1 MAPKQLSSMQK
12 FAMQQQQEDKKAAAA
27 TAAAAS
33 KKAQGASAAAAK
45 KNIGFLPP
53 GYVPP
58 MSKAAAAQQRKD
70 SFEFQFDEH
79 FFVPQRIAK
88 APSALV
94 EAVNDFHYAMMND
107 HPRNRFYY
115 ELLKKHVTPETGV
128 LEIGAGSGL
137 LSMMAAQLGAKW
149 VVAVEGS
156 NEMCRLAQENVK
168 ANNLQD
174 KIKIMNMLSTDLS
187 PKHLPERPHIL
198 VSEIFGTLLLGE
210 SALDYIQDVRERVLR
225 PDTVI
230 IPQMGI
236 QYGVLIECPVLE
248 SICSVS
254 SWNGLNLSRV
264 NSLKDTA
271 SCVFTKKYGFRM
283 SSVPFKRLCEPIK
296 ILDIDF
302 AKTKQG
308 FTELEREFRVK
319 ALDDGVAHAIL
330 YFWSA
335 FQTPTGD
342 IMSTAPWDTVDNFP
356 RDMQWGQALQ
366 LIDSGG
372 DTSEPT
378 PLTVKRDEE
387 YRFVCCTSDDH
398 VIVQLNYVPGED
410 DRHVDP
416 LADLEEVNLDDD
428 EEAEAA
434 GVSKEEDESKQ

>member
-1 MAPKQLSSMQK
+1 
-12 FAMQQQQEDKKAAAA
+12 MQQQEAEKKAAAV
-27 TAAAAS
+27 AAKRAAVA
-33 KKAQGASAAAAK
+33 AQQAPASASSSQGGAPK

-53 GYVPP
+53 GYVAPT
-58 MSKAAAAQQRKD
+58 SKAAAAQQRKE
-70 SFEFQFDEH
+70 SFEYQFDEH
-79 FFVPQRIAK
+79 FLVPERIAK

-156 NEMCRLAQENVK
+156 TEMCRLAQENVK
-168 ANNLQD
+168 ANKLQD
-174 KIKIMNMLSTDLS
+174 KIKVMNMLSTDLT

-198 VSEIFGTLLLGE
+198 VSEIFGTMLLGE

-236 QYGVLIECPVLE
+236 QYAVLIDCPTLD
-248 SICSVS
+248 SICSVTQ
-254 SWNGLNLSRV
+254 WNGLDLSRV

-283 SSVPFKRLCEPIK
+283 SSVPFKRLSEPIK

-302 AKTKQG
+302 AKTNQG
-308 FTELEREFRVK
+308 FTQLEREFRVK
-319 ALDDGVAHAIL
+319 AIEDGTAHAIL
-330 YFWSA
+330 YYWTAFESA
-335 FQTPTGD
+335 DGNE
-342 IMSTAPWDTVDNFP
+342 IMSTAPWDTIDNFP

-366 LIDSGG
+366 LVDAGKEG
-372 DTSEPT
+372 ESEPT
-378 PLTVKRDEE
+378 ALVVKRDEE
-387 YRFVCCTSDDH
+387 YSFMCCTSEDH
-398 VIVQLNYVPGED
+398 VIVQLNFMGGSSD
-410 DRHVDP
+410 KHADP

-428 EEAEAA
+428 EAVEAGGADA
-434 GVSKEEDESKQ
+434 Q

>member
-1 MAPKQLSSMQK
+1 MQK
-12 FAMQQQQEDKKAAAA
+12 FAMQQQEADKKAAAVA
-27 TAAAAS
+27 AKRAAAAA
-33 KKAQGASAAAAK
+33 AQSASTSSSQQQQQQAPK

-53 GYVPP
+53 GYVAPT
-58 MSKAAAAQQRKD
+58 SKAAAAQQRKE
-70 SFEFQFDEH
+70 SFEYQFDEH
-79 FFVPQRIAK
+79 FLVPERIAK

-156 NEMCRLAQENVK
+156 TEMCRLAQENIK
-168 ANNLQD
+168 ANKLQD
-174 KIKIMNMLSTDLS
+174 KIKVMNMLSTDLT

-198 VSEIFGTLLLGE
+198 VSEIFGTMLLGE

-236 QYGVLIECPVLE
+236 QYAVLIDCPTLD
-248 SICSVS
+248 SICSVTQ
-254 SWNGLNLSRV
+254 WNGLDLSRV

-283 SSVPFKRLCEPIK
+283 SSVPFKRLSEPIK

-302 AKTKQG
+302 AKTNQG
-308 FTELEREFRVK
+308 FSKLERELRVK
-319 ALDDGVAHAIL
+319 AIDDGTAHAIL
-330 YFWSA
+330 FYWTAFESA
-335 FQTPTGD
+335 DGE
-342 IMSTAPWDTVDNFP
+342 IMSTAPWDTLDNFP

-366 LIDSGG
+366 LIDSGKEQ
-372 DTSEPT
+372 SEPT
-378 PLTVKRDEE
+378 ALEVKRDEE
-387 YRFVCCTSDDH
+387 YSFMCCTSEDH
-398 VIVQLNYVPGED
+398 VIVQLNFMGYDKEM
-410 DRHVDP
+410 HADP
-416 LADLEEVNLDDD
+416 LAELEEVNLDDD
-428 EEAEAA
+428 MAAEENGADA
-434 GVSKEEDESKQ
+434 Q